1 MAFEVCSFTS
11 ALRAQWDDF
20 VDVSRNGTFLHRRD
34 FMEYHA
40 DRFVDA
46 SVLVHNEKGQCVAV
60 MPANR
65 VQDRVVSHGGLTYG
79 GLIYSPRL
87 KQTAC
92 LDALRSIVQ
101 YYRQQGVTHLTYKAI
116 PTIFH
121 RSPGQE
127 DMYAV
132 WRLGG
137 QLTRRD
143 VSTVVDLRA
152 PYRFSKGR
160 IWTVNKARKA
170 GIQVRR
176 RQDPAPFHG
185 LLQGVLAQHGAVPVH
200 SVVELTHLMGL
211 FPQQIQLYEATLDDQ
226 LMAAALVFDVGAT
239 VHTQYLA
246 NSDAGRELGALDVL
260 LADLMKQAFADK
272 HYFSFGVSTETGG
285 TVLNE
290 GLIAQKEGFGGASVC
305 HDFYELTIP

>member
-1 MAFEVCSFTS
+1 MEFKVCSFTP
-11 ALRAQWDDF
+11 AHRAPWDDL
-20 VDVSRNGTFLHRRD
+20 VDASRNGTFLHRRD

-46 SVLVHNEKGQCVAV
+46 SVLVHDEKGQFVAL

-92 LDALRSIVQ
+92 LEVLRNIVQ
-101 YYRQQGVTHLTYKAI
+101 HYRQQGVKHLTYKAI

-121 RSPGQE
+121 HLPGQE
-127 DMYAV
+127 DLYSV

-137 QLTRRD
+137 QLTRRE

-160 IWTVNKARKA
+160 TWKINKARKT
-170 GIQVRR
+170 GIQLRR
-176 RQDPAPFHG
+176 QQDPAPFHA
-185 LLQGVLAQHGAVPVH
+185 LLQVVLTQHGAAPVH
-200 SVVELTHLMGL
+200 SVAELTYLMGL
-211 FPQQIQLYEATLDDQ
+211 FPQQIQLYEATLDEQ
-226 LMAAALVFDVGAT
+226 LMAAALVFEVGNT

-246 NSDAGRELGALDVL
+246 NSDVGRELGALDVL
-260 LADLMKQAFADK
+260 LADLMKHVFADK
-272 HYFSFGVSTETGG
+272 HYFSFGISTESGG
-285 TVLNE
+285 KVLNE
-290 GLIAQKEGFGGASVC
+290 GLIAQKEGFGGGSVC
-305 HDFYELTIP
+305 HDFYELTIS

>member
-1 MAFEVCSFTS
+1 MGFEVCSFTP
-11 ALRAQWDDF
+11 AHRAHWDGL
-20 VDVSRNGTFLHRRD
+20 VDSSRNGTFLHRRD

-46 SVLVHNEKGQCVAV
+46 SVLVYDDRGQCVAV

-65 VQDRVVSHGGLTYG
+65 VQDKVVSHGGLTYG

-87 KQTAC
+87 KQAAC
-92 LDALRSIVQ
+92 LEVLGSVVHH
-101 YYRQQGVTHLTYKAI
+101 YRNHGVKHVIYKAI
-116 PTIFH
+116 PAIFH
-121 RSPGQE
+121 RSTGQE
-127 DMYAV
+127 DVYAV

-143 VSTVVDLRA
+143 VSTVVDLRT

-160 IWTVNKARKA
+160 TWTVNKARKA

-176 RQDPAPFHG
+176 QQDPAPFHA

-200 SVVELTHLMGL
+200 SVAELTYLMGV

-226 LMAAALVFDVGAT
+226 LLAAALVFDIGTA

-260 LADLMKQAFADK
+260 LADLMKHTFADK
-272 HYFSFGVSTETGG
+272 HYFSFGASTEAGG